1 MKKNVFLLPLLFGA
15 CATPDR
21 SRIVHIDSEP
31 RGARVFFGV
40 GPNEDRADTAKQFLG
55 VTPLDWKTQ
64 ANDDGSFEWQGI
76 FIYSAAVRPAAV
88 FTAEPPSGAT
98 NLHSKR
104 VVYHGPAM
112 FVPPDKIPEG
122 IFFALA
128 KPDAVKQAVRN

>member
-1 MKKNVFLLPLLFGA
+1 MKKVLLLVALLTTA

-21 SRIVHIDSEP
+21 SRTVHIDSEP
-31 RGARVFFGV
+31 RGARVFFGI

-55 VTPLDWKTQ
+55 VTPFDWKTL
-64 ANDDGSFEWQGI
+64 ANGDGSFEWPGI

-88 FTAEPPSGAT
+88 FTAEPPSSAT
-98 NLHSKR
+98 NLLSKR

-122 IFFALA
+122 IFFDLTKA
-128 KPDAVKQAVRN
+128 DATK